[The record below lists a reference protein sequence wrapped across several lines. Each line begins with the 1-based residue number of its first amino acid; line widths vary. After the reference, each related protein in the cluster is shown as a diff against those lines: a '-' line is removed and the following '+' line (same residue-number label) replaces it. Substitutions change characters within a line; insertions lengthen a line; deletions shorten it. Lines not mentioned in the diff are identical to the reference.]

1 MRELSALPPR
11 ARRHPLTLTAA
22 ELRLRTVRERIDRAL
37 STCGLPREVVLVGAS
52 KGQSVAS
59 LRAAFDAGLRVFG
72 ENRVQEAER
81 KIRELPAAEWHLIGP
96 VQSNKAQRVVHDF
109 TVVHSLDRLKIARAL
124 DRHAGAASKTIDCF
138 VQINLGR
145 EVSKHGFFDDEE
157 LEPAMAELSELQHLR
172 IRGLMVIP
180 PNSPDP
186 EESRPWFRRLREL
199 RDRLQGGW
207 PGPEFPGLL
216 SMGMSRDFEIAV
228 QEGATHVRVGT
239 ALFGV
244 RPS

>member
-1 MRELSALPPR
+1 MRELSPLPPR

-37 STCGLPREVVLVGAS
+37 STCDPTREVVLVGAS
-52 KGQSVAS
+52 KGQPLAR
-59 LRAAFDAGLRVFG
+59 LNAAFAAGLRVFG
-72 ENRVQEAER
+72 ENRVQEAQR
-81 KIRELPAAEWHLIGP
+81 KISELPAAEWHLIGP
-96 VQSNKAQRVVHDF
+96 LQSNKAQRVVHDF

-145 EVSKHGFFDDEE
+145 EKSKHGFFDEE
-157 LEPAMAELSELQHLR
+157 LEPATAELFELPHLR
-172 IRGLMVIP
+172 IRGLMAIP

-186 EESRPWFRRLREL
+186 EGSRTWFRRLREL
-199 RDRLQGGW
+199 RDRLQGGS
-207 PGPEFPGLL
+207 PGPEFQGLL

-228 QEGATHVRVGT
+228 EEGATHVRIGT